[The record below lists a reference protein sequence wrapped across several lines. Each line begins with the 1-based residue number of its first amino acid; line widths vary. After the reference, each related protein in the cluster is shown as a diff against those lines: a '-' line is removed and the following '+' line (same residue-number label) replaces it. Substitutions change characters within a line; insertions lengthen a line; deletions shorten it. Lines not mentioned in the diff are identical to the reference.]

1 MLCYRC
7 GSHVPDGSEVCG
19 NCGQRFDT
27 NVRGGKTGVL
37 QKRKLSELESAGVK
51 IGEIL
56 AGRYEVRSMVGQGP
70 VGAVLRAL
78 DKEVDVEI
86 GLKLIAPRLLQSPDE
101 RAEFN
106 KLLKQA
112 KKLSHPNIVRVY
124 EIGSLDAEGSPAQ
137 RPFFTMQLLDGLTLR
152 RVIDLRREKNQ
163 LFALREVEPILAQ
176 VALALDHARQF
187 GPHGDIKPENIV
199 VLPDLLKVTDFG
211 LAPAI
216 PRAPFVAA
224 QRARKTDVYLSP
236 EFLAGHPIDLRAD
249 VYSMGVILGEMV
261 SGLLPAAGRLP
272 DLRASNPDLPPAVE
286 ALYRRCLAANAE
298 SRYPSASELAAEL
311 LALAETTAPPL
322 PKSQPPTAP
331 VARATPAAGV
341 VVSKSLPP
349 VAPTPAAPLKPKP
362 RPPPPPESSD
372 SFEVKTDVDEKF
384 EPPTGEIKPKG
395 TPSTVVDRRTDT
407 KPSRIARPLPSANT
421 TGSIP
426 IDPPPP
432 RRPRTPV
439 APPPPPVAESAG
451 TARWVAIAAIATVV
465 VGVGLYAGRTALVSW
480 KADQKRQLEE
490 QIRKEER
497 ERLLLAQAVD
507 AGPAA
512 SDAGGAAVVAT
523 VADAGRKPPSPVG
536 PVAPS
541 GAVGLTGPVAETG
554 PTGPA
559 ATGPAVPPGGHP
571 HHEEHPI
578 AHEGAPATCPD
589 GMRLIHAGSFRMG
602 TPASD
607 DLGNFGDRPERRV
620 SVHSYCIDTYEYPNH
635 AEAKPQVGVSY
646 SGAEAACSSQGKRLC
661 SEEEWEKACKGP
673 DNLRFPYGQSY
684 SSGSCNSG
692 RSGIGPSGSYG
703 SCKSGYGV
711 YDMSGNAAE
720 WTSSR
725 FQSGASDRAVKGG
738 SYLRSDTDLRCS
750 ARQNKSPGS
759 HPGDLGF
766 RCCEDL
772 K

>member
-1 MLCYRC
+1 
-7 GSHVPDGSEVCG
+7 
-19 NCGQRFDT
+19 
-27 NVRGGKTGVL
+27 
-37 QKRKLSELESAGVK
+37 
-51 IGEIL
+51 
-56 AGRYEVRSMVGQGP
+56 MVGQGP

-124 EIGSLDAEGSPAQ
+124 EIGSLDAEGSQTQ

-176 VALALDHARQF
+176 VALALEHARQF
-187 GPHGDIKPENIV
+187 GPHGDLKPENIV

-224 QRARKTDVYLSP
+224 QKARKTDVYLAP
-236 EFLAGHPIDLRAD
+236 EFLAGHPIDARTD

-261 SGLLPAAGRLP
+261 SGLLPAAGRVP
-272 DLRASNPDLPPAVE
+272 DLRTTNAELPPAVE

-322 PKSQPPTAP
+322 PKSQPPAALP
-331 VARATPAAGV
+331 PRATPAAGV

-349 VAPTPAAPLKPKP
+349 VAPVSLPPAKPKP
-362 RPPPPPESSD
+362 RPPPPPEASD

-384 EPPTGEIKPKG
+384 EPPTGEIKPKV
-395 TPSTVVDRRTDT
+395 TPSTVVDRGRGEGT
-407 KPSRIARPLPSANT
+407 KPSRIARPLPTPST

-426 IDPPPP
+426 IDPPPQRKP
-432 RRPRTPV
+432 RPS
-439 APPPPPVAESAG
+439 PPPPPVAESSNG
-451 TARWVAIAAIATVV
+451 RRWGVIAAVVTVV
-465 VGVGLYAGRTALVSW
+465 LGVGLYGGRVAFQSW
-480 KADQKRQLEE
+480 KAQEKLQEENARLRKDLE
-490 QIRKEER
+490 QQ
-497 ERLLLAQAVD
+497 RLLAAQSVD
-507 AGPAA
+507 AGSAVTA
-512 SDAGGAAVVAT
+512 DAGGSPIAAAGP
-523 VADAGRKPPSPVG
+523 DAGAKPVG
-536 PVAPS
+536 PVAAS
-541 GAVGLTGPVAETG
+541 
-554 PTGPA
+554 GPA
-559 ATGPAVPPGGHP
+559 APSGPTASTGPAVAVVNHPP
-571 HHEEHPI
+571 HHDDHV
-578 AHEGAPATCPD
+578 AATHDTPATCAE

-607 DLGNFGDRPERRV
+607 DLGNFGDRPDRRV
-620 SVHSYCIDTYEYPNH
+620 SVHSYCIDAYEYPNH
-635 AEAKPQVGVSY
+635 ADGKPQVGVSF

-661 SEEEWEKACKGP
+661 SEEEWERACKGP
-673 DNLRFPYGQSY
+673 DNLRFPYGQAY
-684 SSGSCNSG
+684 NSGSCNSG
-692 RSGIGPSGSYG
+692 RGGIAASGSYG
-703 SCKSGYGV
+703 ACKSGYGV
-711 YDMSGNAAE
+711 YDLSGNAAE

-725 FQSGASDRAVKGG
+725 FQSGTSDRAVKGG
-738 SYLRSDTDLRCS
+738 SYARSDTDLRCS

-759 HPGDLGF
+759 HASDLGF
-766 RCCEDL
+766 RCCTDL

>member
-1 MLCYRC
+1 LLCYRC

-51 IGEIL
+51 IGEVL

-70 VGAVLRAL
+70 VGSVLRAL

-124 EIGSLDAEGSPAQ
+124 EIGSLDGEGSPSQ

-176 VALALDHARQF
+176 VALALEHARQF
-187 GPHGDIKPENIV
+187 GPHGDIKPENII

-216 PRAPFVAA
+216 PRAPFIAA
-224 QRARKTDVYLSP
+224 QKARKTDVYLAP
-236 EFLAGHPIDLRAD
+236 EFLGGHPIDSRSD

-261 SGLLPAAGRLP
+261 SGQLPASGRVP
-272 DLRASNPDLPPAVE
+272 DLRTGNPELPPAVE

-311 LALAETTAPPL
+311 LSLAETTAPPL
-322 PKSQPPTAP
+322 PKSVPPSAP
-331 VARATPAAGV
+331 PVKAPTPPAAGV

-349 VAPTPAAPLKPKP
+349 VAPIAPPAKPKP

-372 SFEVKTDVDEKF
+372 SFEVNTDVDEKF

-395 TPSTVVDRRTDT
+395 SPATVVERRAET
-407 KPSRIARPLPSANT
+407 KPSRIARPLPTAAT

-432 RRPRTPV
+432 PVRSKPRPP
-439 APPPPPVAESAG
+439 PPPPPVAETAG
-451 TARWVAIAAIATVV
+451 SGRWVVLAAIATVV
-465 VGVGLYAGRTALVSW
+465 VGVGLYGGRLALQSW

-497 ERLLLAQAVD
+497 EKLLAVQFVDAGAAVD
-507 AGPAA
+507 AGSP
-512 SDAGGAAVVAT
+512 AVVAA
-523 VADAGRKPPSPVG
+523 VPDAGPKPTAPVAATGPAAPSG

-541 GAVGLTGPVAETG
+541 G
-554 PTGPA
+554 
-559 ATGPAVPPGGHP
+559 PAVVNHP
-571 HHEEHPI
+571 HHEDHVVV
-578 AHEGAPATCPD
+578 AHESTPASCPD
-589 GMRLIHAGSFRMG
+589 GMRLVRAGTFRMG
-602 TPASD
+602 TPGSD

-620 SVHSYCIDTYEYPNH
+620 SVHSYCIDAYEYPNH
-635 AEAKPQVGVSY
+635 ADGKPQVGTNF
-646 SGAEAACSSQGKRLC
+646 SGAETACASQGKRLC

-692 RSGIGPSGSYG
+692 KGGVAPSGSYG

-720 WTSSR
+720 WTSTR
-725 FQSGASDRAVKGG
+725 FASGVGDRTVKGG

-759 HPGDLGF
+759 HSGDLGF
-766 RCCEDL
+766 RCCTDF